1 MKKIKEEIKET
12 EEKKDK
18 VEEKIV
24 EEEMEDDEGQEKKEK
39 KKKEVEAVVNIYT
52 SFNNTIVH
60 VTDMSGKTIAKVTGG
75 MVTKHGR
82 LKANP
87 TIAMFISKRISEIIK
102 DLGIKNLY
110 VRIRAKTRNP
120 APGPR
125 ANPIIKSL
133 SREGYKIL
141 NILDTT
147 RYPRGGPKIKGGR
160 RGRKP

>member
-1 MKKIKEEIKET
+1 MVKNEE
-12 EEKKDK
+12 
-18 VEEKIV
+18 
-24 EEEMEDDEGQEKKEK
+24 
-39 KKKEVEAVVNIYT
+39 NIGILNIFA
-52 SFNNTIVH
+52 SFNNTIAVI
-60 VTDMSGKTIAKVTGG
+60 TDLAGNTIGRVSGGQI
-75 MVTKHGR
+75 TKHNR
-82 LKANP
+82 MKANP

-120 APGPR
+120 APGPG

-160 RGRKP
+160 RGRRP